1 MEQRKRPEHSHGVMQ
16 QSSQNKSAEKHLRN
30 EQTSSN
36 MSRNSRLK
44 HFRISR
50 DTNEIVLHVIK
61 QCLQADHHLCCRS
74 YARYTDLRD
83 TP

>member
-1 MEQRKRPEHSHGVMQ
+1 MQ
-16 QSSQNKSAEKHLRN
+16 QSSQNESAKKHICN

-44 HFRISR
+44 HSRISR

-61 QCLQADHHLCCRS
+61 QCLQAVYHLRCRS
-74 YARYTDLRD
+74 YARYSELRD
-83 TP
+83 TPMIRAA